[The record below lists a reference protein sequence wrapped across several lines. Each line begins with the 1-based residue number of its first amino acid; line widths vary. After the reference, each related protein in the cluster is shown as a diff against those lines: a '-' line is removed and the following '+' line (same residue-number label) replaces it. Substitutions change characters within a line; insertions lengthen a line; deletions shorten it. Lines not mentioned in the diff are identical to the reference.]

1 MNRLALLIGG
11 NQGDRQALI
20 EEATALIAKRIGA
33 VALASKVYETEP
45 WGDFG
50 DDHPA
55 AFLNRALIVDTPL
68 TPHEALRKALEIEA
82 TLGRQRPAESHC
94 YHSRPMDID
103 LIFCNNDII
112 DSPDLQLPHPR
123 AHLRRFVL
131 EPLCE
136 LMPDYVHPVL
146 GKTLKELLDAVE

>member
-11 NQGDRQALI
+11 NQGNRQALI

-68 TPHEALRKALEIEA
+68 TPHEALRTALEIEA
-82 TLGRQRPAESHC
+82 TLGRQRPAGSHC